1 MTQNSYRGNKK
12 TELNS
17 TWRAPAVSEYS
28 GGLQRDSVCF
38 WPRMGGLEGAGKGRG
53 GVVLRGGVRLRWG
66 WGRRGVERRAC
77 EVI

>member
-17 TWRAPAVSEYS
+17 TWRAPAVSECS

-38 WPRMGGLEGAGKGRG
+38 WPRMGALEGAG
-53 GVVLRGGVRLRWG
+53 
-66 WGRRGVERRAC
+66 RA
-77 EVI
+77 EAGLS

>member
-17 TWRAPAVSEYS
+17 MWRAPAVSECS

-38 WPRMGGLEGAGKGRG
+38 WPRMGALEGAG
-53 GVVLRGGVRLRWG
+53 
-66 WGRRGVERRAC
+66 RA
-77 EVI
+77 EAGLS